1 MRVSVNWLKL
11 RVRVRIVVG
20 VGCGVVIHTGVEV
33 SGIVLWLMIFFR
45 EETGRH
51 IGFQG
56 RLWMKV
62 AFSLRVGSNSVD
74 KHNMLFLSSRN
85 LQDG

>member
-20 VGCGVVIHTGVEV
+20 VGCGVVIHAGVEV
-33 SGIVLWLMIFFR
+33 GGIVLWLLIFFR
-45 EETGRH
+45 KETGRH
-51 IGFQG
+51 VGCYG
-56 RLWMKV
+56 RLWTKV
-62 AFSLRVGSNSVD
+62 LFSLKVGSNLTDES
-74 KHNMLFLSSRN
+74 NMLFLFSRN